1 MKKRYLVFILALSA
15 ALILSSCAIVGGS
28 AGLSQTTAAGKQ
40 AQSGAAAQTQSRFVK
55 LKTTNGGETVL
66 NLDLIE
72 KIVYVPK
79 TEILQETAP
88 EHWDVYFVPADNSR
102 ADFTVTTRENAA
114 ILYAAMG
121 LTLD

>member
-1 MKKRYLVFILALSA
+1 MKKRYLVFILAFSA

-88 EHWDVYFVPADNSR
+88 EHWHVYFVPADRS

-114 ILYAAMG
+114 ILYEAMG

>member
-1 MKKRYLVFILALSA
+1 MKKRYLVFILAFSA

-79 TEILQETAP
+79 TEVLQETAP
-88 EHWDVYFVPADNSR
+88 EHWDVYFVPADRS

-114 ILYAAMG
+114 ILYEAMG

>member
-88 EHWDVYFVPADNSR
+88 EHWDVYFVPADSS

-114 ILYAAMG
+114 LLYEAMG